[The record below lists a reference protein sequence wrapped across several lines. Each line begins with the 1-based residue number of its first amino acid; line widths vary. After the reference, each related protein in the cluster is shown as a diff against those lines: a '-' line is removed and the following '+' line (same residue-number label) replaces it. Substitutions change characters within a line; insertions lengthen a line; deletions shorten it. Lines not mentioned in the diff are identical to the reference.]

1 MRALVARS
9 SLPNM
14 ELDITDNDV
23 PKAVEGIADWLER
36 NGGLYAA
43 Y

>member
-9 SLPNM
+9 SLPKM

-23 PKAVEGIADWLER
+23 PKAVESIADWLER
-36 NGGLYAA
+36 TGGLYASS
-43 Y
+43 

>member
-1 MRALVARS
+1 
-9 SLPNM
+9 M
-14 ELDITDNDV
+14 ELGITDNDV
-23 PKAVEGIADWLER
+23 PKAVEGIADWLES